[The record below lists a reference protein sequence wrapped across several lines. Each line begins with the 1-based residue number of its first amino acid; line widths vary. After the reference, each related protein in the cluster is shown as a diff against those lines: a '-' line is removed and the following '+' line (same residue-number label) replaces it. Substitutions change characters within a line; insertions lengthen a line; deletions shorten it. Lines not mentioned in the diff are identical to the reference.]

1 MVIMYRLLVL
11 LSIIMITPITAY
23 GEKWS
28 HALDC
33 SGIDTSVDAPKFGSM
48 IGNILFNNGTPVD
61 VNKTFDSMT
70 NYKSYLT
77 CIGQDMG
84 YTYMLNNN
92 ITGFHTG

>member
-1 MVIMYRLLVL
+1 MYRLLAL

-33 SGIDTSVDAPKFGSM
+33 SGIDTGVDAPKFGSM
-48 IGNILFNNGTPVD
+48 IGNLLINNGTPVD

-70 NYKSYLT
+70 NYKAYLD
-77 CIGQDMG
+77 CLGQDIAL
-84 YTYMLNNN
+84 TYIFNNQ
-92 ITGFHTG
+92 